1 MSDQIGFLRADK
13 IEYDVAITSDGIYWK
28 IWKDGNIY
36 QFSANNTGIHYDKMI
51 NGAWTNVWN
60 K

>member
-13 IEYDVAITSDGIYWK
+13 IEYDVATTSDGIYWK
-28 IWKDGNIY
+28 VWKDGSIY

-51 NGAWTNVWN
+51 NGTWTNVWN